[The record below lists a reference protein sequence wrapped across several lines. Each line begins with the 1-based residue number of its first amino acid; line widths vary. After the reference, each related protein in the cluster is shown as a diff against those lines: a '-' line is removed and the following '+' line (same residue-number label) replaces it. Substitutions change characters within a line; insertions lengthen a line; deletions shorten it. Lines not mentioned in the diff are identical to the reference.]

1 MNDRHAR
8 PDVEAVLGVGNTGRA
23 GPIRRF
29 FRISIT
35 LAIVAGLAALGWSWL
50 GGGSAQTVRYS
61 TEPAARGDL
70 TVVVAATGSVE
81 PTNLVE
87 ISSEL
92 SGTVRSVTVD
102 YNSEVTEGQILA
114 KLDKDKL
121 EAEVQS
127 SRAAL
132 LAAEARVTNAEAT
145 LYEAEEEHKRKQA
158 LSTRNVASVYDVQ
171 KAKADFDRAAAALSI
186 AKADVDVAKADL
198 RLKEINLGKSS
209 IVSSIKGVVLSRN
222 VDPGQTV
229 AASLEAPVLFEIAED
244 LREMEVQVDVDE
256 ADIGELREG
265 QSATFTVDAYPDSIF
280 VGTVE
285 MVRYGSEVVSNVV
298 TYKAIL
304 ATENAALL
312 LRPGM
317 TATADIVVREEKD
330 VLLVPNAALRFT
342 PPAEPKEDSRSLI
355 SQLLPGPPAR
365 RTSTR
370 NESDGSTVWILKNGV
385 PEAVAVETGASD
397 GSRTMIVSGEL
408 VAGDPVVVDSE
419 TGNR

>member
-8 PDVEAVLGVGNTGRA
+8 PDVEAVLGVGRTGKA

-29 FRISIT
+29 FRILIT
-35 LAIVAGLAALGWSWL
+35 LAIVAGLAALGWMWF
-50 GGGSAQTVRYS
+50 GGGATQTVRYT
-61 TEPAARGDL
+61 TEPVTRGDL
-70 TVVVAATGSVE
+70 TVVVSATGSVE

-114 KLDKDKL
+114 ELDKDKL

-132 LAAEARVTNAEAT
+132 LAAEAQVTNAEAT

-265 QSATFTVDAYPDSIF
+265 QSATFTVDAYPDSTF

-342 PPAEPKEDSRSLI
+342 PPAEPEEDSRSLI

-370 NESDGSTVWILKNGV
+370 NESDGSTVWVLKNGV

-408 VAGDPVVVDSE
+408 AAGDPVIVDSE